1 MFDDQFVPTL
11 RPTARLLFIDERAA
25 PGFAAAL
32 QRGAAPL
39 KRIAEIA
46 ESLGHQISEIDAPL
60 AVEIAPE
67 AIIFDG
73 SARGALEMLRAIRAE
88 PSLGHAPILAVC
100 GRCNDE
106 TLEELRSQGVDD
118 FLGAEAPKAEIQ
130 TRVESAA
137 ALSQARDEVLNLK
150 AQLARQTR
158 VDDLTGVMS
167 RRFFFQQGHRETGRA
182 RRYGHKLSCLM
193 LEIDHFRALCSTYGD
208 AAGEAMLRSLATII
222 GQWTRDSDY
231 IARFADAKFAV
242 LLPETSVEGATSARE
257 KILTALGAHK
267 WNWEEQLLPISVS
280 IGESELQPVEPK
292 HRKNDGE
299 FIDEGDEAGETALST
314 REALAGLLEDADA
327 ALAVS
332 RKGARVPDVF
342 VPHTAAP
349 DVPSHSR

>member
-11 RPTARLLFIDERAA
+11 RPTARLLFIDERTT

-137 ALSQARDEVLNLK
+137 ALSAARDEVLNLK

-167 RRFFFQQGHRETGRA
+167 RRFFFQPGHRENGRA
-182 RRYGHKLSCLM
+182 RR
-193 LEIDHFRALCSTYGD
+193 
-208 AAGEAMLRSLATII
+208 
-222 GQWTRDSDY
+222 
-231 IARFADAKFAV
+231 
-242 LLPETSVEGATSARE
+242 
-257 KILTALGAHK
+257 
-267 WNWEEQLLPISVS
+267 
-280 IGESELQPVEPK
+280 
-292 HRKNDGE
+292 
-299 FIDEGDEAGETALST
+299 
-314 REALAGLLEDADA
+314 
-327 ALAVS
+327 
-332 RKGARVPDVF
+332 
-342 VPHTAAP
+342 
-349 DVPSHSR
+349 